1 MKKNNTKIL
10 LICIIFL
17 LFTSCGRNNKILE
30 YRREGI
36 NAIRNNSYEDALNY
50 FNIAIKTGNGQ
61 VSEIQYDLLLYKA
74 ECLFMLGKYEEC
86 KNIYSILLDI
96 NPNNKQFQELYGIFK
111 DISKLTELKNALNND
126 DIELSED
133 LINQIKNSG
142 IEHDKSVLFNQAV
155 LYEKQGNWKDALNTF
170 NYYIKLYP
178 NDELALQEINFITV
192 QLK

>member
-1 MKKNNTKIL
+1 MKKNSIKTV
-10 LICIIFL
+10 LICIVFL
-17 LFTSCGRNNKILE
+17 LFTACAKNNKILE

-36 NAIRNNSYEDALNY
+36 NAIRNNNYSDALNY

-61 VSEIQYDLLLYKA
+61 VGELQYDLLMYKA

-86 KNIYSILLDI
+86 RNVYSILVDI
-96 NPNNKQFQELYGIFK
+96 NPNNKQFKELYGLLN

-126 DIELSED
+126 DTELSAE

-155 LYEKQGNWKDALNTF
+155 LYEKQGNWRDALNTF

-178 NDELALQEINFITV
+178 NDQLALQEINFITV

>member
-1 MKKNNTKIL
+1 
-10 LICIIFL
+10 
-17 LFTSCGRNNKILE
+17 
-30 YRREGI
+30 
-36 NAIRNNSYEDALNY
+36 
-50 FNIAIKTGNGQ
+50 
-61 VSEIQYDLLLYKA
+61 
-74 ECLFMLGKYEEC
+74 MLGKYEEC

-96 NPNNKQFQELYGIFK
+96 NPNNKQFQELYGIFN

-126 DIELSED
+126 EIELSED